1 MIESIDY
8 LKFIIL
14 LFTSSFLIHYSNISI
29 KGLFGIIF
37 GLLIIYFL
45 IYRSY
50 QNDNKYND
58 KLNEIKKKIP
68 LLKSNNEVEILKFF
82 NKNFYL
88 MKFDKINFIKSIKS
102 INLFIDIYHDILNN
116 FSILNNYKYN
126 ILEKYKYLTI
136 KYFNNIQYNIYLN
149 YESVKLFK
157 NEILALQNILDIY
170 LSNVKKKIGNR
181 NFNIYYKDIDDYKVN
196 PYNKNIYH

>member
-1 MIESIDY
+1 MVESIDY

-50 QNDNKYND
+50 QTKNKYTD

-68 LLKSNNEVEILKFF
+68 
-82 NKNFYL
+82 
-88 MKFDKINFIKSIKS
+88 
-102 INLFIDIYHDILNN
+102 
-116 FSILNNYKYN
+116 
-126 ILEKYKYLTI
+126 
-136 KYFNNIQYNIYLN
+136 
-149 YESVKLFK
+149 
-157 NEILALQNILDIY
+157 
-170 LSNVKKKIGNR
+170 
-181 NFNIYYKDIDDYKVN
+181 
-196 PYNKNIYH
+196 

>member
-1 MIESIDY
+1 MVESIDY

-50 QNDNKYND
+50 QTKNKYTD

-102 INLFIDIYHDILNN
+102 INLFIIIYHDILNN
-116 FSILNNYKYN
+116 LLILNNYKYN
-126 ILEKYKYLTI
+126 ILEKYKYLAI

-149 YESVKLFK
+149 HESIKLFK

-170 LSNVKKKIGNR
+170 FFNIKKKIGNR
-181 NFNIYYKDIDDYKVN
+181 NFNIYYKDIDDNKVN

>member
-14 LFTSSFLIHYSNISI
+14 LFTSSFLFHYSNISI

-50 QNDNKYND
+50 QNDNKYKD

-181 NFNIYYKDIDDYKVN
+181 NFNIYYKDIDDNKVN

>member
-1 MIESIDY
+1 
-8 LKFIIL
+8 
-14 LFTSSFLIHYSNISI
+14 
-29 KGLFGIIF
+29 
-37 GLLIIYFL
+37 
-45 IYRSY
+45 
-50 QNDNKYND
+50 
-58 KLNEIKKKIP
+58 IKKKIP

-102 INLFIDIYHDILNN
+102 INLFIIIYHDILNN
-116 FSILNNYKYN
+116 LSILNNYKYN
-126 ILEKYKYLTI
+126 ILEKYKYLAI

-149 YESVKLFK
+149 HESIKLFK

-170 LSNVKKKIGNR
+170 LSNIKKKIGNR
-181 NFNIYYKDIDDYKVN
+181 NFNIYYKDIDDNKVN

>member
-1 MIESIDY
+1 MVESIDY

-50 QNDNKYND
+50 QTKNKYTD

-102 INLFIDIYHDILNN
+102 INLFIIIYHDILNN
-116 FSILNNYKYN
+116 LSILNNYKYN
-126 ILEKYKYLTI
+126 ILEKYKYLAI

-149 YESVKLFK
+149 HESIKLFK

-170 LSNVKKKIGNR
+170 LSNIKKKIGNR
-181 NFNIYYKDIDDYKVN
+181 NFNIYYKDIDDNKVN